1 MKKIFPF
8 ISALILTVACAAPPP
23 ANREAAL
30 PTASPAPVAMTEAD
44 AIAKEK
50 AIWDTI
56 KNKDWDAFGNML
68 ADGQMEVTGEG
79 VLDKAASIA
88 SVKKF
93 EPTEVVFS
101 DWKFLSID
109 KDAFVVIYTANTKGK
124 YDGKEFPPQSARASS
139 AWVNRGGKWLA
150 IYHQECPV
158 KPPMPPAKTSTKS
171 PATAAA
177 SPAASPVLTTPGPD
191 AIANEKMVWDLFR
204 AKNWDAFAAL
214 LAPDFI
220 EVESDS
226 VYDKAGSVKG
236 VSMFDASKFELSD
249 FKTINLDADAMLVTY
264 VSKMV
269 GMTRM
274 AGMSPDGERHS
285 TIWVNRNGK
294 WLGLFHHGGTAVMK
308 PALTAAPS
316 PSPVSSPKASPV
328 ASPVASPKASPR

>member
-1 MKKIFPF
+1 
-8 ISALILTVACAAPPP
+8 
-23 ANREAAL
+23 
-30 PTASPAPVAMTEAD
+30 MTEAD

-68 ADGQMEVTGEG
+68 ADDQLEVTGEG

-109 KDAFVVIYTANTKGK
+109 KDAFIVIYTTNTKGK
-124 YDGKEFPPQSARASS
+124 YDGKEFAPLSARASS
-139 AWVNRGGKWLA
+139 AWVYRGGKWLA

-158 KPPMPPAKTSTKS
+158 KPPMPPAKTAPKS
-171 PATAAA
+171 SATAAA
-177 SPAASPVLTTPGPD
+177 SPAASPVLTATASDG
-191 AIANEKMVWDLFR
+191 IANEKMVWDLFK

-214 LAPDFI
+214 LLPDFV
-220 EVESDS
+220 EVEPDG

-249 FKTINLDADAMLVTY
+249 WKTVNLDADAMLVTY
-264 VSKMV
+264 VSKMP
-269 GMTRM
+269 GMAKM
-274 AGMSPDGERHS
+274 AGMSPDGDRHA
-285 TIWVNRNGK
+285 TIWVHRDGK
-294 WLGLFHHGGTAVMK
+294 WSGLFHHGGTAVMK
-308 PALTAAPS
+308 PAPIVS
-316 PSPVSSPKASPV
+316 PSPAASPAASPV
-328 ASPVASPKASPR
+328 PKNTPAKPASSPALKS